1 MTLPI
6 PALTWGPGTQAIV
19 FIAAVS
25 LFVLICFLYFVA
37 KMYRKVAQGQALII
51 NGMKGNSVTFN
62 GGVVIPIFNKAEYMD
77 ISVKAMEIE
86 RTGRNGLICEDN
98 IRADI
103 RVTFYVR
110 VNKTQED
117 VLKVAQ
123 SVGCQRASIQQT
135 LEELFQAKFSEAL
148 KTVGKQME
156 FTTLFTERE
165 RFKEQIILVIGE
177 DLNGYRLEDVAI
189 DYLEQTPI
197 ESLDDQ
203 NILDSQGIRKI
214 VELTTIEHM
223 ATNDAKQNERKVIT
237 KQNVEAQ
244 ATIAELERQRAQAE
258 ERKNREIAEIQ
269 ARESSAAKV
278 VEAEEHLKS
287 EKAAIAT
294 EEEVAVA
301 AQNKERQIAVA
312 EKAKERA
319 IVVEEERVQ
328 RDRQLEQVERER
340 LVTLKTIEKEKAVEV
355 EKKNIQDVIRER
367 VMVEKTVAEEEERIK
382 DTRRLMEAERE
393 RKAQVIEA
401 DREAEQLLVKEVK
414 AAEAKERAA
423 KSLYAE
429 KVTMADAEKEQIQRQ
444 AEAVR
449 IRAEQ
454 QGEADLVLA
463 EKQGAA
469 VLAKS
474 DKEAQAKKLL
484 AEGVIAEE
492 SAKGLANV
500 KVQEAEANAIEL
512 RGKAEAT
519 ANVEKHK
526 AEAFGVEQNGMAES
540 KAIDLKAE
548 AMKKFDGVGR
558 EHEEFKLK
566 LLKQERVELAGID
579 VQRQIAEAQA
589 RVLAEAVK
597 QADIDIVGGDGT
609 FLENFFRSISLAK
622 SVDGFVAKS
631 EQAQKLVAGDSANIA
646 TQLAELIAAS
656 GFSSEDVKNLSV
668 ANLLAKLSGQGG
680 EGVMD
685 KMKDLLAQVQQTK
698 K

>member
-319 IVVEEERVQ
+319 IVVEE
-328 RDRQLEQVERER
+328 ERER

>member
-1 MTLPI
+1 MMPLPI
-6 PALTWGPGTQAIV
+6 LAKIPGQNAMI
-19 FIAAVS
+19 FIGAVV
-25 LFVLICFLYFVA
+25 LFVIFAFIYFVA

-177 DLNGYRLEDVAI
+177 DLNGYKLEDVAI

-244 ATIAELERQRAQAE
+244 ATIAELERQRAEAE

-269 ARESSAAKV
+269 ARETASAKV

-301 AQNKERQIAVA
+301 GQNKERQIAVA

-401 DREAEQLLVKEVK
+401 EREAEQLMVKEVK
-414 AAEAKERAA
+414 AAEAKEKAA
-423 KSLYAE
+423 KSLYEE
-429 KVTMADAEKEQIQRQ
+429 KVTMADAAKEEIQRQ
-444 AEAVR
+444 SEAVR

-474 DKEAQAKKLL
+474 EKEAQAKKLL

-492 SAKGLANV
+492 SALGLANV

-512 RGKAEAT
+512 RGKAEAN
-519 ANVEKHK
+519 ASVEKHK
-526 AEAFGVEQNGMAES
+526 AEAFGVEQSGTAEA

-558 EHEEFKLK
+558 EHEEFKLQ
-566 LLKQERVELAGID
+566 LQKQERIELAGID

-656 GFSSEDVKNLSV
+656 GVSSEDVKNLSV
-668 ANLLAKLSGQGG
+668 ANLLAKLAGQGG

-685 KMKDLLAQVQQTK
+685 KLKDLLAQVQQTK

>member
-6 PALTWGPGTQAIV
+6 PAMPSGPQAAI
-19 FIAAVS
+19 FIGAVV
-25 LFVLICFLYFVA
+25 LFVVIAFIYFVA

-177 DLNGYRLEDVAI
+177 DLNGYKLEDVAI

-244 ATIAELERQRAQAE
+244 ATIAELERQRAEAE

-269 ARESSAAKV
+269 ARETASAKV

-287 EKAAIAT
+287 EKASIAS
-294 EEEVAVA
+294 EEEIAVA

-382 DTRRLMEAERE
+382 DTRRIMEAERE
-393 RKAQVIEA
+393 RKAQIIEA
-401 DREAEQLLVKEVK
+401 ETRS
-414 AAEAKERAA
+414 R
-423 KSLYAE
+423 
-429 KVTMADAEKEQIQRQ
+429 TADGQGSQGGRG
-444 AEAVR
+444 
-449 IRAEQ
+449 
-454 QGEADLVLA
+454 QGE
-463 EKQGAA
+463 G
-469 VLAKS
+469 
-474 DKEAQAKKLL
+474 
-484 AEGVIAEE
+484 G
-492 SAKGLANV
+492 
-500 KVQEAEANAIEL
+500 QEPV
-512 RGKAEAT
+512 RR
-519 ANVEKHK
+519 
-526 AEAFGVEQNGMAES
+526 
-540 KAIDLKAE
+540 
-548 AMKKFDGVGR
+548 DGHHG
-558 EHEEFKLK
+558 
-566 LLKQERVELAGID
+566 
-579 VQRQIAEAQA
+579 
-589 RVLAEAVK
+589 
-597 QADIDIVGGDGT
+597 
-609 FLENFFRSISLAK
+609 
-622 SVDGFVAKS
+622 
-631 EQAQKLVAGDSANIA
+631 
-646 TQLAELIAAS
+646 
-656 GFSSEDVKNLSV
+656 
-668 ANLLAKLSGQGG
+668 
-680 EGVMD
+680 
-685 KMKDLLAQVQQTK
+685 
-698 K
+698 

>member
-1 MTLPI
+1 VL
-6 PALTWGPGTQAIV
+6 
-19 FIAAVS
+19 FIGCVV
-25 LFVLICFLYFVA
+25 LFVLFAFIYFVA
-37 KMYRKVAQGQALII
+37 KMYCKVAQGQALII

-244 ATIAELERQRAQAE
+244 ATIAELERQRAEAE

-269 ARESSAAKV
+269 ARETAAAKV

-287 EKAAIAT
+287 
-294 EEEVAVA
+294 
-301 AQNKERQIAVA
+301 

-340 LVTLKTIEKEKAVEV
+340 LVTLKTIEKEKAVEI

-401 DREAEQLLVKEVK
+401 EREAEQLLVKEVK
-414 AAEAKERAA
+414 AAEAKEQAA

-429 KVTMADAEKEQIQRQ
+429 KVTMADAAKEEIQRQ
-444 AEAVR
+444 SEAVR

-492 SAKGLANV
+492 SALGLANV
-500 KVQEAEANAIEL
+500 KVQEAEANAIEM
-512 RGKAEAT
+512 RGKAEAN
-519 ANVEKHK
+519 ASVEKHK
-526 AEAFGVEQNGMAES
+526 AEAFGVEQNGMAEATANTERHKAEAFGVEQNGIAEA
-540 KAIDLKAE
+540 KAIDLKAD

-558 EHEEFKLK
+558 EHEEFKLQ

-597 QADIDIVGGDGT
+597 EANIDIVGGDGT

-631 EQAQKLVAGDSANIA
+631 DQARKLVSGDSANIA
-646 TQLAELIAAS
+646 TQLAELIASS
-656 GFSSEDVKNLSV
+656 GVSSDDIKNLSV
-668 ANLLAKLSGQGG
+668 ANLLTKLAGQGG
-680 EGVMD
+680 DGVMG
-685 KMKDLLAQVQQTK
+685 KLKDLLAQVQQTK